1 MTVGS
6 NPPKLP
12 ETSLPMVQPRAQPDR
27 VDRQK
32 QEALNDVIRKQVMHV
47 LGAPDDLLAVAVR
60 PLWGRFYR
68 VNIFVGPEVGVA
80 RVANSF
86 FLEIDGDGKIAAAN
100 PKITRQ
106 YGGPHEPTPGF

>member
-6 NPPKLP
+6 NPPKPP
-12 ETSLPMVQPRAQPDR
+12 ETSLPMVQQLAQPDR

-32 QEALNDVIRKQVMHV
+32 QEALNDVIRKQVMYV
-47 LGAPDDLLAVAVR
+47 LGEPDDLLAVAVR

-86 FLEIDGDGKIAAAN
+86 FLEIDGDGKIAAAT
-100 PKITRQ
+100 PRITRQ
-106 YGGPHEPTPGF
+106 YGGPHELTPGG